1 MSKLENDKTA
11 HQRLNKSE
19 LLGDDVWITLD
30 RRRLVHVLDRCLA
43 EDELE
48 VIRHHIGTL
57 RDAMIGPL
65 LQAELLADV
74 ADEEISFRKDVL
86 LADLDQIL
94 EAHTLQRTKYYITRL
109 RKGATEV
116 RTGRINDINL
126 NRWKE
131 YDDIVTDS
139 LWVMERRDSS
149 GSHKAWYWGNFIPQ
163 IPHQMLRRYTRPGD
177 WVLDTFV
184 GSGTT
189 LIECRRLGRN
199 GLGIELNPEVA
210 ARARAIV
217 AQEPNPHAVTTEIV
231 QGDST
236 TLDYESLLR
245 ERELDSVQLL
255 LMHPPY
261 HDIIQFSDD
270 AQDLSNAPSL
280 DAFVAMFSEAVA
292 RACAVLERGRYLAIV
307 IGDKYVKGEWIPLG
321 FHVMQATMARG
332 YTLKSIVVKNFDET
346 RAKREQKALWRYRAL
361 VGGFYVFKHEYV
373 LIFTKS

>member
-1 MSKLENDKTA
+1 MSK
-11 HQRLNKSE
+11 
-19 LLGDDVWITLD
+19 DVWIALNK
-30 RRRLVHVLDRCLA
+30 RRLVHVLDCCLA
-43 EDELE
+43 EDDLD
-48 VIRHHIGTL
+48 VIRRCIGNL
-57 RDAMIGPL
+57 KDAMIGPL
-65 LQAELLADV
+65 LQAELLV
-74 ADEEISFRKDVL
+74 DESDGEVSFRKDVL

-94 EAHTLQRTKYYITRL
+94 KTRTPQRAKYYITRL

-139 LWVMERRDSS
+139 LWVMDRRDSS

-163 IPHQMLRRYTRPGD
+163 IPHQMLRRYTKPGD

-199 GLGIELNPEVA
+199 GLGIELNPDVATHAREV
-210 ARARAIV
+210 V
-217 AQEPNPHAVTTEIV
+217 AQEPNPHAVTTEII

-236 TLDYESLLR
+236 ILDYESLLR
-245 ERELDSVQLL
+245 KHGLDSVQLL

-280 DAFVAMFSEAVA
+280 DAFVTMFSETVA
-292 RACAVLERGRYLAIV
+292 RTRSVLERGRYLVIV

-321 FHVMQATMARG
+321 FYVMQATMTQG
-332 YTLKSIVVKNFDET
+332 YMLKSIVVKNFDET

-361 VGGFYVFKHEYV
+361 VGGFYVFKHEYI